1 MKIKLLLLFLFVQ
14 NVFSQTIIK
23 GKIISDIANLE
34 GIYIVNTSTKTSAS
48 TNPEGYFSIEAK
60 PNDVLVISSLSIE
73 GLEVRLNDNSFKQ
86 SPLVIKVKAKVNQ
99 LDEIEVNKVTT
110 KSLGI
115 VSKNVKE
122 YTPAERK
129 VRTAEKFKWYSPL
142 LIPFGGMSVDGLI
155 NQISGRTKMLK
166 KGVLVE
172 KKEKELEKL
181 DLWFDDDFYIKTLKI
196 PNDYVEGFKLF
207 ALDDI
212 DLLNSMSSK
221 NKTLATFLLGEI
233 AVKYKKL
240 TFPEKN

>member
-1 MKIKLLLLFLFVQ
+1 MKIKLLFFFLFVQ
-14 NVFSQTIIK
+14 SVFSQTIIK

-34 GIYIVNTSTKTSAS
+34 GIYIVNTSTKTSTS

-60 PNDVLVISSLSIE
+60 PNDILVIFSLSIE
-73 GLEVRLNDNSFKQ
+73 GLEVRLNDSSFKQ
-86 SPLVIKVKAKVNQ
+86 SPLIIKVKAKINE
-99 LDEIEVNKVTT
+99 LDEIEVNKFTT

-196 PNDYVEGFKLF
+196 PDDYVEGFKLF

-233 AVKYKKL
+233 AVKYKNL

>member
-1 MKIKLLLLFLFVQ
+1 MKIKLLFLFLFVQ
-14 NVFSQTIIK
+14 SVFSQTIIK
-23 GKIISDIANLE
+23 GEIISDIANLE

-181 DLWFDDDFYIKTLKI
+181 DLWFDDNFYIKTLKI
-196 PNDYVEGFKLF
+196 PDDYVEGFKLF

-221 NKTLATFLLGEI
+221 NKTLTTFLLGEI

>member
-14 NVFSQTIIK
+14 SVFSQTILK
-23 GKIISDIANLE
+23 GRIVSDIANLE
-34 GIYIVNTSTKTSAS
+34 GVYIVNTSTKVNTL
-48 TNPEGYFSIEAK
+48 TNSEGYFLIEAK
-60 PNDVLVISSLSIE
+60 SNDVLVVSSLSIE
-73 GLEVRLNDNSFKQ
+73 GLEIKLNDNSFKQ
-86 SPLVIKVKAKVNQ
+86 NPLTIKVKTKINQ

-122 YTPAERK
+122 YTPAERR

-142 LIPFGGMSVDGLI
+142 LIPFGGMPLDGLI

-166 KGVLVE
+166 KGVVVE

-181 DLWFDDDFYIKTLKI
+181 DLWFEDDFYVKKLNI
-196 PNDYVEGFKLF
+196 PQDYVEGFKLF
-207 ALDDI
+207 ALDDV
-212 DLLNSMSSK
+212 DLLNSISSK

-233 AVKYKKL
+233 AVKYKKI

>member
-1 MKIKLLLLFLFVQ
+1 MKIKLLFLFLFVQ
-14 NVFSQTIIK
+14 IGFSQNILK
-23 GKIISDIANLE
+23 GKLVSDIANFE
-34 GIYIVNTSTKTSAS
+34 GIYIVNTSTKAS
-48 TNPEGYFSIEAK
+48 TTTNVEGNFSIEAK
-60 PNDVLVISSLSIE
+60 SNDVLVVSSLSIE
-73 GLEVRLNDNSFKQ
+73 GLEVKLNDNSFKQ
-86 SPLVIKVKAKVNQ
+86 NPLIIRVKAKINQ

-122 YTPAERK
+122 YTPAER
-129 VRTAEKFKWYSPL
+129 RLRAAEKFKWYSPL
-142 LIPFGGMSVDGLI
+142 LIPFGGMPLDGLI

-166 KGVLVE
+166 KGVVVE

-181 DLWFDDDFYIKTLKI
+181 DLWFDNDFYVKTLNI
-196 PNDYVEGFKLF
+196 PDDYIEGFKLF

-212 DLLNSMSSK
+212 DLLNSMSAK

-233 AVKYKKL
+233 AVKYKAL

>member
-1 MKIKLLLLFLFVQ
+1 MKIKLLLLFLLVQ
-14 NVFSQTIIK
+14 NAFSQTILK

-34 GIYIVNTSTKTSAS
+34 GIYVVNASSKTNTI
-48 TNPEGYFSIEAK
+48 TNSEGDFSIEAK
-60 PNDVLVISSLSIE
+60 SNDVLIVSSLSIE
-73 GLEVRLNDNSFKQ
+73 GLEIRLNDNSFKQ
-86 SPLVIKVKAKVNQ
+86 NPLIIKVKAKINQ

-129 VRTAEKFKWYSPL
+129 LRTAEKFKWYSPL

-166 KGVLVE
+166 KGVVIE

-181 DLWFDDDFYIKTLKI
+181 DLWFDKEFYIKTLKI
-196 PNDYVEGFKLF
+196 PDDYVDGFKLF
-207 ALDDI
+207 ALEDF
-212 DLLNSMSSK
+212 DLLNSITSK

-233 AVKYKKL
+233 AVKYKSL

>member
-1 MKIKLLLLFLFVQ
+1 MKIKILFLFLFVQ
-14 NVFSQTIIK
+14 TAFSQTILK

-34 GIYIVNTSTKTSAS
+34 GIYVVNVSNKTSVL
-48 TNPEGYFSIEAK
+48 TNAEGYFAIEAK
-60 PNDVLVISSLSIE
+60 LNDVLVVSALSIE
-73 GLEVRLNDNSFKQ
+73 GLEIRLNNKSFEQ
-86 SPLVIKVKAKVNQ
+86 NPLLVRVKAKINQ

-129 VRTAEKFKWYSPL
+129 LRTAEKFKWYSPL

-166 KGVLVE
+166 KGVIVE

-181 DLWFDDDFYIKTLKI
+181 DLWFDNDFYIKTLDI
-196 PNDYVEGFKLF
+196 PDDYVDGFKLF

-212 DLLNSMSSK
+212 DLLNSIASK

>member
-1 MKIKLLLLFLFVQ
+1 MKIKLLLLFLFIQ
-14 NVFSQTIIK
+14 NTFSQTIIK

-34 GIYIVNTSTKTSAS
+34 GIYIVNASAKINTSTNA
-48 TNPEGYFSIEAK
+48 EGYFSIEAK
-60 PNDVLVISSLSIE
+60 PNDVLIVSSLSIE

-86 SPLVIKVKAKVNQ
+86 NPLIIKVKVKINQ

-122 YTPAERK
+122 YTPAERR
-129 VRTAEKFKWYSPL
+129 VRTAEKLKWYSPL

-166 KGVLVE
+166 KGVIVE

-181 DLWFDDDFYIKTLKI
+181 DLWFDKDFYVKTLNI
-196 PNDYVEGFKLF
+196 PDDYIEGFKLF

-212 DLLNSMSSK
+212 DLLNSMASK

-233 AVKYKKL
+233 AMKYKKL